1 MVCFCACTCRVT
13 HRHTKTS
20 EPWCPS
26 IFGLSSSFTA
36 SNSPPSAGH
45 SELLTM
51 ATYVP
56 TARAREMPLG
66 HALRSTQ
73 THTHNSLAGMTRSA
87 WKAVCVSAWIRAM
100 YQVSSQR
107 STVTV
112 WRNMAENEKMRKT
125 ERGLQTHIQ
134 ANTSL
139 HTPSFTRWDLFYGLA
154 TMKNTYKNTFLTTAG
169 VWCGV
174 AVNRSLTQEQTWNK
188 VKGEPSTGTIAL
200 LQHLVKH
207 FVSWGIRL
215 HTECPQGGQW
225 RNYYLPI
232 YNNRRDRNRVENR
245 QHIKVTRTL

>member
-1 MVCFCACTCRVT
+1 MPQHFWAFFQFYRQQLGPICGALWAPNNGHLC
-13 HRHTKTS
+13 S
-20 EPWCPS
+20 
-26 IFGLSSSFTA
+26 
-36 SNSPPSAGH
+36 H
-45 SELLTM
+45 SESKRY
-51 ATYVP
+51 A
-56 TARAREMPLG
+56 ARACATL
-66 HALRSTQ
+66 HTN

-169 VWCGV
+169 AWCGV

-232 YNNRRDRNRVENR
+232 YNNRRDRNWVENR